1 MNNAYDSFIAGAD
14 EAISEFPELQLYTRE
29 DSLPYLAGDID
40 LYDENNFVYDR
51 YSVRIECTIDYPSSF
66 PYVFE
71 TAQRLPHNIDW
82 HVYGDGH
89 FCICTPVEEYIH
101 CAKGI
106 SLLPFIKEQVI
117 PYLHNQSFREKEGY
131 FLNER
136 SHGPQGILESLYDL
150 LKTNIPYDAYRLLKF
165 IYDNDAPSRTSKCF
179 CNSDKKYRYCHRDA
193 YLALKSMGQKRM
205 LTFINYLKHTTNFQ
219 SPHS

>member
-1 MNNAYDSFIAGAD
+1 MNNAYDSFIVEAD

-29 DSLPYLAGDID
+29 DSLPYLVGDID
-40 LYDENNFVYDR
+40 LYDDNNFVYDR
-51 YSVRIECTIDYPSSF
+51 YSVRIECTVDYPSSF

-89 FCICTPVEEYIH
+89 FCLCTPVEEYIH

-136 SHGPQGILESLYDL
+136 SHGWKGTLESVKDILKVKDL
-150 LKTNIPYDAYRLLKF
+150 KRAETLLTF
-165 IYDNDAPSRTSKCF
+165 IYKNNNPSRTAKCF
-179 CNSDKKYRYCHRDA
+179 CGSGQKYRHCHREAYQTLKGWLNSDFFK
-193 YLALKSMGQKRM
+193 Q
-205 LTFINYLKHTTNFQ
+205 
-219 SPHS
+219 